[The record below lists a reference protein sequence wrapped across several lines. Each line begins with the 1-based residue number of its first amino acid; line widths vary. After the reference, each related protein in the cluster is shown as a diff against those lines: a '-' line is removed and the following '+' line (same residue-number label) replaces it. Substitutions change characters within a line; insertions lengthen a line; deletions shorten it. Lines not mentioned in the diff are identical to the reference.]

1 MTNRATARSRSIDRA
16 IASNLDAR
24 FDATTTLSIAI
35 DDAAARRAR
44 ESRDVATRDASAMRA
59 ESRARLT
66 ADDVVVVVGGGV
78 AGLALASSLARA
90 RDGTRGAADAPTCVV
105 LERDGSREARRQGYG
120 VTLSETNAAL
130 AGLGVGEAL
139 RARSCASSAHWT
151 FAASGRVLGYYGNAF
166 AATAGRGA
174 AFVRRRPRARARRR
188 RAFA

>member
-1 MTNRATARSRSIDRA
+1 
-16 IASNLDAR
+16 
-24 FDATTTLSIAI
+24 
-35 DDAAARRAR
+35 
-44 ESRDVATRDASAMRA
+44 MRA

-90 RDGTRGAADAPTCVV
+90 DGTCVV

-166 AATAGRGA
+166 AATADGKGDGSSAMGA
-174 AFVRRRPRARARRR
+174 MGKLSLIHI
-188 RAFA
+188 